1 MRYFEITS
9 GMRVPTSGEER
20 AILDKVE
27 DAGHI
32 ARDTL
37 DEREAEV
44 ARRMVSRGL
53 LVRLR
58 VDDKVCFGTNAD
70 PNLRRF

>member
-9 GMRVPTSGEER
+9 GMRVPISGEER
-20 AILDKVE
+20 ALLNRVE
-27 DAGHI
+27 ETGHI

-37 DEREAEV
+37 DEREAEI
-44 ARRMVSRGL
+44 ARQMVRRGV

-58 VDDKVCFGTNAD
+58 VDGKVCFGANAD
-70 PNLRRF
+70 HNLRRF

>member
-9 GMRVPTSGEER
+9 GMRVPVSAEER
-20 AILDKVE
+20 ALLNAAEQGAIV
-27 DAGHI
+27 
-32 ARDTL
+32 RDTL
-37 DEREAEV
+37 DERTAEV
-44 ARRMVSRGL
+44 ARQMVTRGL

-58 VDDKVCFGTNAD
+58 VDGKVCFGANAD